1 MTDMLRVVGAGLPR
15 TGTYSLRVALERLLG
30 GTCYHMSTLRE
41 RDYVD
46 VPTFSAA
53 ACGERVDWPVFFK
66 GCSAA
71 VDWPTAAFWRE
82 LAGEYPRSLILLSER
97 DSAEVWWRSA
107 DATVF
112 ANMRQLR
119 AHLDD
124 AEPLQRSWFEMN
136 QAFMIAVFGPDWD
149 DAEAA
154 KSRYDRWND
163 EVRASVA
170 AERLVEWRPGD
181 GWAPLC
187 EALAVPVPA
196 EPFPHVNTA
205 DEFIQRVARRRGVWL
220 GRG

>member
-1 MTDMLRVVGAGLPR
+1 VVGAGLPR

-41 RDYVD
+41 RDSVD
-46 VPTFSAA
+46 IPTFSAA
-53 ACGERVDWPVFFK
+53 ARGEHVDWSRVFE

-71 VDWPTAAFWRE
+71 VDWPTAALWRE
-82 LAGEYPRSLILLSER
+82 VAKAHPRSLILLSER
-97 DSAEVWWRSA
+97 DNAEIWWRSA

-119 AHLDD
+119 AHLDA
-124 AEPLQRSWFEMN
+124 AEPLHRAWFEMN
-136 QAFMIAVFGPDWD
+136 QAFMVAAFGTDWD

-154 KSRYDRWND
+154 KSSYERWND
-163 EVRASVA
+163 DVRSTVA

-181 GWAPLC
+181 GWEPLC
-187 EALAVPVPA
+187 EALALTIPD

-205 DEFIQRVARRRGVWL
+205 DEFIDRVMRRRGVWL
-220 GRG
+220 RQRRG